1 MKTTNT
7 SSHVLPLA
15 LGLAILAAGCKGE
28 EKTKPAPRAA
38 PPPSPAAESPRA
50 VAPEKPAKRDRTGGK
65 VVKSVVT
72 PQGKLQIVRY
82 GSGDSAEFAVLL
94 GDRTLVEPEAR
105 PIQVAATKSAKG
117 KANLVLLRF
126 PSKDKA
132 CPAHFRVADLGRGGE
147 PRVSDEFGNC
157 GARPR
162 ASASGGGWKLAF
174 ARSGKSAARTW
185 IYSKGEL
192 RESGKK
198 AGSKASASKASAS
211 KPPPPDAPPSRKVPE
226 YTGPQ

>member
-1 MKTTNT
+1 VKPTNI
-7 SSHVLPLA
+7 SLYVLPLA
-15 LGLAILAAGCKGE
+15 LALAMLAAGCKGE
-28 EKTKPAPRAA
+28 EKPKPATPAARA
-38 PPPSPAAESPRA
+38 PPPGPTAERPQA
-50 VAPEKPAKRDRTGGK
+50 VAPEKPAKKERTGGK

-82 GSGDSAEFAVLL
+82 GSGASAEFAALL

-117 KANLVLLRF
+117 RANLVLLRF
-126 PSKDKA
+126 PSKDKS
-132 CPAHFRVADLGRGGE
+132 CPAHFRVADLSRGNE

-157 GARPR
+157 SARPR

-185 IYSKGEL
+185 IYSNGEL
-192 RESGKK
+192 REAGKK
-198 AGSKASASKASAS
+198 AGSKASAKASAS
-211 KPPPPDAPPSRKVPE
+211 KVPPSTKVPE